1 MVAFARR
8 KSTTESEVI
17 MMSFARNRGRVCAI
31 AGALALLVSHAAF
44 ADEAPKSWFQLIT
57 VNAFASASYTWN
69 FNNPAS
75 NTNQLRAFDYDHNS
89 FRIDGAEIVVQK
101 AVANRNDWGFRIDV
115 AFGAV
120 AKVAA
125 ARGLFRDPA
134 TGISQ
139 DIDLQQAFG
148 SYIVPIGKGLRIDAG
163 KFVTPVGAES
173 IDGYDGY
180 NDNFSRSLLF
190 TWAIPFTHTGLRMSY
205 AFNDKAA
212 ATVMLVNGWDNV
224 LDNNSAKSFG
234 VSLALT
240 PVGPLAIYLN
250 YIGGPER
257 DHDDTDFRHLVD
269 VGIVYKPTPR
279 WSFTVNA
286 DYGMDT
292 NAVVPA
298 PMVPTAMDPTP
309 VPSGAVDAGTAAGT
323 PPSNAQW
330 VGVAGYV
337 RFQAVKRFAL
347 IVRGEAFWD
356 LDGYRTGTTQRIL
369 EATLTPEFHVTDSFL
384 VRADLRIDHSNA
396 AVFERSDGLV
406 RHYQPT
412 LGLNAV
418 YVF

>member
-1 MVAFARR
+1 
-8 KSTTESEVI
+8 
-17 MMSFARNRGRVCAI
+17 MMSFAWNRGRVCAV
-31 AGALALLVSHAAF
+31 AGALALLLSHAAR

-69 FNNPAS
+69 FNNPQS
-75 NTNQLRAFDYDHNS
+75 NQNQLRAFDYDHNS
-89 FRIDGAEIVVQK
+89 FRIDAAEVVVQK
-101 AVANRNDWGFRIDV
+101 AVANRGDFGFRIDV

-120 AKVAA
+120 AKIAA

-134 TGISQ
+134 TGVAQ
-139 DIDLQQAFG
+139 DIDLQQAFA
-148 SYIVPIGKGLRIDAG
+148 SYIVPLGRGLRIDAG
-163 KFVTPVGAES
+163 KFVTPVGAEF

-205 AFNDKAA
+205 AFNDKIA

-224 LDNNSAKSFG
+224 IDNNAAKSFG

-269 VGIVYKPTPR
+269 VGLVYKPTPR
-279 WSFTVNA
+279 WSFTINA

-292 NAVVPA
+292 NAIVPA
-298 PMVPTAMDPTP
+298 PMVPTAMDPAP
-309 VPSGAVDAGTAAGT
+309 APSGAAATGM

-330 VGVAGYV
+330 AGIAAYI
-337 RFQAVKRFAL
+337 RLQASKRFAL
-347 IVRGEAFWD
+347 IARGEAFWD
-356 LDGYRTGTTQRIL
+356 FDGYRTGTAQRIL
-369 EATLTPEFHVTDSFL
+369 EATLTPELHVTDSFL
-384 VRADLRIDHSNA
+384 VRADLRIDQSDA
-396 AVFERSDGLV
+396 AVFQRADGWM

-412 LGLNAV
+412 LGINAI

>member
-1 MVAFARR
+1 
-8 KSTTESEVI
+8 
-17 MMSFARNRGRVCAI
+17 MSQTA
-31 AGALALLVSHAAF
+31 S

-57 VNAFASASYTWN
+57 INAFASASYTWN
-69 FNNPAS
+69 FDDPAS
-75 NTNQLRAFDYDHNS
+75 RTNRLRAFDYDHDS
-89 FRIDGAEIVVQK
+89 FRIDAAELVVQK

-120 AKVAA
+120 ARTAA

-134 TGISQ
+134 TGVAQ

-148 SYIVPIGKGLRIDAG
+148 SYVLPVGKGLRIDAG
-163 KFVTPVGAES
+163 KFVTPVGAEF

-190 TWAIPFTHTGLRMSY
+190 TFAIPFTHTGLRMSY
-205 AFNDKAA
+205 AFDDKIA

-224 LDNNSAKSFG
+224 VDNNAAKSFG

-257 DHDDTDFRHLVD
+257 DHDDRDFRHLVD
-269 VGIVYKPTPR
+269 VGIVYKPTAR

-286 DYGMDT
+286 DYGTDT
-292 NAVVPA
+292 NAIVPA

-309 VPSGAVDAGTAAGT
+309 APSGAADAAAA
-323 PPSNAQW
+323 PSSAEW
-330 VGVAGYV
+330 VGVAGYI
-337 RFQAVKRFAL
+337 RFQAVRRFAL
-347 IVRGEAFWD
+347 VVRGEAFWD
-356 LDGYRTGTTQRIL
+356 LDGYRTGTAQRIL
-369 EATLTPEFHVTDSFL
+369 EATLTPEFHVTDGFV
-384 VRADLRIDHSNA
+384 VRADLRIDHSSA
-396 AVFERSDGLV
+396 AVFERSDKLV

-412 LGLNAV
+412 LGINAV
-418 YVF
+418 YLF

>member
-1 MVAFARR
+1 M
-8 KSTTESEVI
+8 ESI
-17 MMSFARNRGRVCAI
+17 AGRRGRACAL
-31 AGALALLVSHAAF
+31 AGALTLICSHAAL
-44 ADEAPKSWFQLIT
+44 ADEPPKSWFQLIT
-57 VNAFASASYTWN
+57 LNAFASASYTWN

-89 FRIDGAEIVVQK
+89 FRIDAAEIVLQK
-101 AVANRNDWGFRIDV
+101 AVANRGDFGFRIDV

-125 ARGLFRDPA
+125 ARGLFRDPT
-134 TGISQ
+134 TGVSQ
-139 DIDLQQAFG
+139 DIDLQQAYA

-163 KFVTPVGAES
+163 KFVTPVGAEF

-190 TWAIPFTHTGLRMSY
+190 TWAIPFTHTGLRMTY
-205 AFNDKAA
+205 AFNDKIA

-224 LDNNSAKSFG
+224 VDNNSAKSFG

-257 DHDDTDFRHLVD
+257 DHQDTDFRHLVD
-269 VGIVYKPTPR
+269 VGIVYKPRPR
-279 WSFTVNA
+279 WSFTLNA

-292 NAVVPA
+292 NAITPA
-298 PMVPTAMDPTP
+298 PVVPTAMDPNP
-309 VPSGAVDAGTAAGT
+309 LGAPADAGGVAAGSA
-323 PPSNAQW
+323 SNAQW
-330 VGVAGYV
+330 AGLAAYI
-337 RFQAVKRFAL
+337 RLQATRRFAL
-347 IVRGEAFWD
+347 IVRGEIFWD
-356 LDGYRTGTTQRIL
+356 FDGYRTGTAQRLL
-369 EATLTPEFHVTDSFL
+369 EATLTPELRITDSLL
-384 VRADLRIDHSNA
+384 VRADLRIDDSDQA
-396 AVFERSDGLV
+396 FFQRSDGLV

-412 LGLNAV
+412 LGLNAL

>member
-1 MVAFARR
+1 VVAL
-8 KSTTESEVI
+8 SC
-17 MMSFARNRGRVCAI
+17 GQ
-31 AGALALLVSHAAF
+31 AAF
-44 ADEAPKSWFQLIT
+44 AEETPKSWFQQIT
-57 VNAFASASYTWN
+57 INAFASASYTWN
-69 FNNPAS
+69 FNNPA
-75 NTNQLRAFDYDHNS
+75 NNINQIRAFDYEHNS
-89 FRIDGAEIVVQK
+89 FRIDAAEIVVQK
-101 AVANRNDWGFRIDV
+101 AVANRGDFGFRIDV
-115 AFGAV
+115 AMGAV

-134 TGISQ
+134 TGVAG
-139 DIDLQQAFG
+139 DFDLQQAFG
-148 SYIVPIGKGLRIDAG
+148 SYIVPLGKGLRIDAG
-163 KFVTPVGAES
+163 KFVTPVGAEF

-205 AFNDKAA
+205 AFNDKIA

-224 LDNNSAKSFG
+224 IDNNSAKSFG

-257 DHDDTDFRHLVD
+257 DHQDTDFRHLVD

-279 WSFTVNA
+279 WAFTVNA

-292 NAVVPA
+292 NAVTPP

-309 VPSGAVDAGTAAGT
+309 VPSGAADAGTIAGAAAT
-323 PPSNAQW
+323 NAQW
-330 VGVAGYV
+330 AGVAAYI
-337 RFQAVKRFAL
+337 RCQATRRFAL
-347 IVRGEAFWD
+347 ILRGEAFWD
-356 LDGYRTGTTQRIL
+356 FDGYRTGTAQRLL

-384 VRADLRIDHSNA
+384 VRADLRIDNSDQA
-396 AVFERSDGLV
+396 PFQRADGLV

-412 LGLNAV
+412 IGVNAI

>member
-1 MVAFARR
+1 MESYRR
-8 KSTTESEVI
+8 S
-17 MMSFARNRGRVCAI
+17 RGY
-31 AGALALLVSHAAF
+31 GALVAVAALMCSRAAF
-44 ADEAPKSWFQLIT
+44 AEDAPAPKSWFQQIT
-57 VNAFASASYTWN
+57 INAFASASYTWN

-89 FRIDGAEIVVQK
+89 FRIDAAEIVVQK
-101 AVANRNDWGFRIDV
+101 AVANRGDFGFRIDI
-115 AFGAV
+115 AMGAV

-134 TGISQ
+134 TGVAG
-139 DIDLQQAFG
+139 DFDLQQAFS
-148 SYIVPIGKGLRIDAG
+148 SYIVPLGKGLRIDAG
-163 KFVTPVGAES
+163 KFVTPVGAEF

-205 AFNDKAA
+205 AFNDKIA

-224 LDNNSAKSFG
+224 IDNNSAKSFG

-257 DHDDTDFRHLVD
+257 DHQDTDFRHLVD
-269 VGIVYKPTPR
+269 VGIVFKPTPR
-279 WSFTVNA
+279 WSFTLNA

-292 NAVVPA
+292 NAVVP
-298 PMVPTAMDPTP
+298 PPSVPTSMDPNPMGAT
-309 VPSGAVDAGTAAGT
+309 PSGAADAGAIAGAAAT
-323 PPSNAQW
+323 NAQW
-330 VGVAGYV
+330 AGVAAYI
-337 RFQAVKRFAL
+337 RCQASKRFAL
-347 IVRGEAFWD
+347 VLRGEAFWD
-356 LDGYRTGTTQRIL
+356 FDGYRTGTAQRIL
-369 EATLTPEFHVTDSFL
+369 EATLTPELRVTDSFL
-384 VRADLRIDHSNA
+384 VRADLRIDSSDQ
-396 AVFERSDGLV
+396 AVFQRADELL

-412 LGLNAV
+412 IGLNAL